1 MKYLT
6 ICILPLFFF
15 TSCWP
20 TSVSVIDKGGKPE
33 EWKTFSLQTLE
44 NKAPNAPLNFPV
56 SLSESIK
63 DGIQNNTN
71 LLLNSET
78 GKGEVYIEG
87 SVNNYSIMPVAM
99 QDGDNA
105 AKNRLT
111 VGAQFTFYIS
121 KPKEDQMTLTV
132 SRFVDY
138 ESGTDLSTV
147 ENTLLDEIS
156 KQIVQDVI
164 NKLLS
169 NW

>member
-1 MKYLT
+1 MKHL
-6 ICILPLFFF
+6 ISFIPLLLILC
-15 TSCWP
+15 SCWP
-20 TSVSVIDKGGKPE
+20 TSVSVIDKGGMPE

-44 NKAPNAPLNFPV
+44 NKAANAPLNYPV

-87 SVNNYSIMPVAM
+87 SINSYTIMPVAL
-99 QDGDNA
+99 QEGDNA

-111 VGAQFTFYIS
+111 VSAQFTFYIS
-121 KPKEDQMTLTV
+121 KPKEEQMSLNV

-138 ESGTDLSTV
+138 DSNTDLATV
-147 ENTLLDEIS
+147 ENSLLDEIS

>member
-1 MKYLT
+1 MRNL
-6 ICILPLFFF
+6 ILLILPLLLL
-15 TSCWP
+15 TACWP
-20 TSVSVIDKGGKPE
+20 TSVSVVDKGGKPE

-44 NKAPNAPLNFPV
+44 NKAPNSPLNYAV

-87 SVNNYSIMPVAM
+87 SITNYSIMPVAM
-99 QDGDNA
+99 QEGDNA

-121 KPKEDQMTLTV
+121 APKEEEMKLNV

-138 ESGTDLSTV
+138 ESNTDLATV

>member
-1 MKYLT
+1 M
-6 ICILPLFFF
+6 IRILIFIVPLLML

-44 NKAPNAPLNFPV
+44 NKAANSPLNYAV
-56 SLSESIK
+56 NLSESIK

-78 GKGEVYIEG
+78 GKGEVFIEG
-87 SVNNYSIMPVAM
+87 SINSYTIMPVAM

-121 KPKEDQMTLTV
+121 APKEDKMTLSV
-132 SRFVDY
+132 SRFIDY
-138 ESGTDLSTV
+138 ESGTDLAIV
-147 ENTLLDEIS
+147 ENTLLEEIT

>member
-1 MKYLT
+1 MKYL
-6 ICILPLFFF
+6 ILFILPLLLF
-15 TSCWP
+15 TACWP

-44 NKAPNAPLNFPV
+44 NKAPNAPLNYPV

-71 LLLNSET
+71 LLLNAET

-87 SVNNYSIMPVAM
+87 SINSYSIMPVAM
-99 QDGDNA
+99 QEGDNA

-121 KPKEDQMTLTV
+121 EPKEEKMTLNV

-138 ESGTDLSTV
+138 ESGTDLASV
-147 ENTLLDEIS
+147 ENSLLDEIS

>member
-1 MKYLT
+1 MRYSIFL
-6 ICILPLFFF
+6 ILPLLLFS
-15 TSCWP
+15 SCWP

-33 EWKTFSLQTLE
+33 EWKTFSIQTLE
-44 NKAPNAPLNFPV
+44 NKAPNAPLNYPV

-87 SVNNYSIMPVAM
+87 SINNYSIMPVAM

-121 KPKEDQMTLTV
+121 QPKEEQMTLNV

-138 ESGTDLSTV
+138 ESGTDLATV